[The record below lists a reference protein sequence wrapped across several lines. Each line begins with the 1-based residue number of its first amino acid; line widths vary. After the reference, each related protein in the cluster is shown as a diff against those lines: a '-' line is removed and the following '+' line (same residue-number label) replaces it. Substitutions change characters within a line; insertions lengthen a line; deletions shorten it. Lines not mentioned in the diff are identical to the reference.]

1 MGMIANLSKIQMKI
15 FELHIPTKNKY
26 YLQMKK
32 TVVFIVL
39 LIGSV
44 AFSQSS
50 VATEKRIQGLIKKMT
65 LKEKVSLLHGN
76 SKFYVSEI
84 KRLGIP
90 EWALSDGPHGVR
102 AEMNRHNWSY
112 AGWTDDAVTCFPPG
126 TAMAATWN
134 LELAS
139 KRGFVLGEEAR
150 FRKKDVLLGPG
161 INIIRSPLCG
171 RNFEYL
177 SEDPYLISQFA
188 VSYINALQSKDV
200 AASVKH
206 YAANNQED
214 NRFAIDVTMSDR
226 ALQEIYLPG
235 FKAAVMD
242 ANVLTVMGAYNKF
255 RGEYCT
261 ENMFL
266 GRIIL
271 RDLYKF
277 NGVYMSDWNA
287 VHSTDKAALA
297 GLDLEMGTEKVDYNE
312 WYFANPLI
320 KAVEEGRLKESL
332 VDEKVA
338 NILRVMI
345 KTKVLDPKTREKGSV
360 NTKEHQQVAYQSAVE
375 SIVLLKNENN
385 TLPLQMSSLKS
396 VAVIGDN
403 ATRKHCSGGLSSEIK
418 PLYEITPLEAITTKY
433 GKQLQINFAQGY
445 NKQSSPGEGSN
456 KEQLNSDFVDWKLI
470 DEAVEQAKKS
480 EVAIIFAG
488 LNHDFD
494 SESFDRI
501 HMRLP
506 YGQETLIQEVAKVN
520 PKTIVIIIAG
530 SPLELAGIQ
539 SRVPSIVWAWYGGM
553 EAGNAVVDVIS
564 GKEFPSGKLPIT
576 LPVSLS
582 QMPDHALGNYPG
594 RNLKVNYEE
603 DIFVGYRWFD
613 TKGIEPLY
621 PFGFGLSYTS
631 FNISDVISDKKE
643 FNQNETITVKCTV
656 KNSGK
661 SDGAEVVQLYA
672 SQPMCSVMRPKKEL
686 KAFQKV
692 LLKSGEEKTVELKVK
707 VKDLAFYD
715 EKTSSWKVEA
725 GEFVLHLGTSVK
737 DIVDSL
743 SIQVK

>member
-1 MGMIANLSKIQMKI
+1 MKFRKII
-15 FELHIPTKNKY
+15 
-26 YLQMKK
+26 MKK
-32 TVVFIVL
+32 TLVLVFLFLGV
-39 LIGSV
+39 G
-44 AFSQSS
+44 AFSQAN
-50 VATEKRIQGLIKKMT
+50 VATEKRIQGLMKKLT

-76 SKFYVSEI
+76 SKFYVSGI
-84 KRLGIP
+84 QRLGVP

-102 AEMNRHNWSY
+102 AEINRNDWGY
-112 AGWTDDAVTCFPPG
+112 AGLTNDAVTCFPPG

-134 LELAS
+134 LELAA
-139 KRGFVLGEEAR
+139 KRGYVLGEEAR
-150 FRKKDVLLGPG
+150 YRKKDVLLGPG

-177 SEDPYLISQFA
+177 SEDPFLVSQFA

-206 YAANNQED
+206 YAANNQEES
-214 NRFAIDVTMSDR
+214 RFAIDVTMSDR
-226 ALQEIYLPG
+226 ALHEIYLPG

-261 ENMFL
+261 ENMLL
-266 GRIIL
+266 GRTIL
-271 RDLYKF
+271 RDLYQFK
-277 NGVYMSDWNA
+277 GVYMSDWAA
-287 VHSTDKAALA
+287 VHSTEKAALA
-297 GLDLEMGTEKVDYNE
+297 GLDLEMGTEKADYND
-312 WYFANPLI
+312 WYFANPLM

-345 KTKVLDPKTREKGSV
+345 QTKVLDPKNREKGSV

-375 SIVLLKNENN
+375 SIVLLKNENSV
-385 TLPLQMSSLKS
+385 LPLQMNALKS
-396 VAVIGDN
+396 IAVIGDN

-418 PLYEITPLEAITTKY
+418 PLYEITPLDAITTKY
-433 GKQLQINFAQGY
+433 GKQLLINFAQGY

-456 KEQLNSDFVDWKLI
+456 KGQLNSDFVDWKLI
-470 DEAVEQAKKS
+470 DEAVAQAKKS
-480 EVAIIFAG
+480 DVAIVFAG

-520 PKTIVIIIAG
+520 PKTIVVIVAG
-530 SPLELAGIQ
+530 SPLELSGIQ
-539 SRVPSIVWAWYGGM
+539 SRVPAVVWAWYGGM
-553 EAGNAVVDVIS
+553 EAGNAVVDVLS

-582 QMPDHALGNYPG
+582 QAPDHALSNYPG

-603 DIFVGYRWFD
+603 DILVGYRWFE

-621 PFGFGLSYTS
+621 PFGFGLSYTN
-631 FNISDVISDKKE
+631 FVIGNATADKKE
-643 FNQNETITVKCTV
+643 YSQKDVITVRFTI
-656 KNSGK
+656 KNNGK
-661 SDGAEVVQLYA
+661 SDGAEVVQLY
-672 SQPMCSVMRPKKEL
+672 STQSVSSVLRPKKEL

-692 LLKSGEEKTVELKVK
+692 FLKSGEEKNVELKVK

-715 EKTSSWKVEA
+715 EKTSNWKVES

-737 DIVDSL
+737 DIVASL
-743 SIQVK
+743 SVQVE